1 MINVFKDLLR
11 DSKGP
16 HYKPLML
23 LMVLDFIKE
32 RKELSNVIPAKIIIN
47 RFESF
52 INNTGHAKHNNGF
65 LPFFF
70 LSIQKKPIWKLYT
83 INHKLFDRNFFSN
96 KKKVPKSKKQ
106 LLRYVN
112 YALINPEHIEEF
124 IDKNKSERLRYR
136 LKILLKRDKYK
147 LSREIYKF
155 YD

>member
-23 LMVLDFIKE
+23 LIVLDFIKE

-70 LSIQKKPIWKLYT
+70 FQFKKNLSGNCIQLI
-83 INHKLFDRNFFSN
+83 INYLIGIFFLI
-96 KKKVPKSKKQ
+96 KKKFLNQKN
-106 LLRYVN
+106 N
-112 YALINPEHIEEF
+112 Y
-124 IDKNKSERLRYR
+124 
-136 LKILLKRDKYK
+136 
-147 LSREIYKF
+147 
-155 YD
+155 

>member
-1 MINVFKDLLR
+1 MINVFKDLPR

-23 LMVLDFIKE
+23 LIVLDFIKE
-32 RKELSNVIPAKIIIN
+32 RKDSSNVIPAKININ

-52 INNTGHAKHNNGF
+52 MNNIGHTKYDKGF

-96 KKKVPKSKKQ
+96 KQKVPKSKKQ

-112 YALINPEHIEEF
+112 YALINLEHIEEF
-124 IDKNKSERLRYR
+124 IDKNKNRRLRYR
-136 LKILLKRDKYK
+136 LKIILKRDKFK
-147 LSREIYKF
+147 LSNEVYKF
-155 YD
+155 YE